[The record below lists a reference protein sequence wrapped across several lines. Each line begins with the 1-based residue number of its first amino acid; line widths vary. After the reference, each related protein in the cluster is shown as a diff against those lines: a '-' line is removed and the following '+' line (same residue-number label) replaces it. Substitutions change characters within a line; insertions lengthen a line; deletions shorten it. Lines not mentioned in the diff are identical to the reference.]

1 MRVCG
6 VHAGGLKPEYAN
18 KNTVNDE
25 GSLENDEKTL
35 ESDDVAFPCGWAS
48 KKNIQGDIK

>member
-1 MRVCG
+1 MCG

-25 GSLENDEKTL
+25 GSLENDEKIL
-35 ESDDVAFPCGWAS
+35 EIDDLAFPCGWTS
-48 KKNIQGDIK
+48 KNIQGDIK